1 MPQWQTIS
9 TQVQSASGIR
19 LQTDAACA
27 VGGGCI
33 NAAYVLTGQ
42 HKGQRESFFIKINDA
57 SKLAMFEAEAE
68 GLQALIQSRSLR
80 VPNPV
85 CSGIAGQH
93 AYLLME
99 HIALSGRGDDAQLG
113 TALATMHQT
122 QHAQF
127 GWQRDNTIGATPQCN
142 RWTDDWLTFWA
153 EQRLGAQLELA
164 GQKGAGR
171 ALLKRGEALQ
181 ASLSVFFSDYQPVP
195 SLLHGDLWSGNYA
208 FDEQGQP
215 VIFDPAVYFGDRE
228 TDLAMTELFGGFS
241 PDFYAAYN
249 AAWPLDAGYATRKT
263 LYNLYHILN
272 HFNLFGGGYLS
283 QAQGMIDRLLGE
295 CR

>member
-1 MPQWQTIS
+1 MPHWPALS
-9 TQVQSASGIR
+9 TQVQSTTGIR
-19 LQTDAACA
+19 LDAESARTL
-27 VGGGCI
+27 GGGCI
-33 NAAYVLTGQ
+33 NTAYVLAGQ
-42 HKGQRESFFIKINDA
+42 HNGQRESFFIKINDA
-57 SKLAMFEAEAE
+57 SKLAMFEAEEE
-68 GLQALIQSRSLR
+68 GLQALIHSRSLR
-80 VPNPV
+80 IPKPV

-99 HIALSGRGDDAQLG
+99 HIALSGSGDDAQLG

-122 QHAQF
+122 QHTQF
-127 GWQRDNTIGATPQCN
+127 GWQRDNTIGATPQHN
-142 RWTDDWLTFWA
+142 RWTDDWPTFWA
-153 EQRLGAQLELA
+153 EQRLGTQLELA
-164 GQKGAGR
+164 ARNGAGR
-171 ALLKRGEALQ
+171 ALLKRGDTLL
-181 ASLSVFFSDYQPVP
+181 ASLSTFFRDYQPVP

-241 PDFYAAYN
+241 AAFYATYN
-249 AAWPLDAGYATRKT
+249 AAWPLDTGYATRKT